1 MAPQGSQDMA
11 SAQKDLAPAIAQAAP
26 TPVVAIN
33 GSPAHDRAARRQPI
47 TFDLGNCR
55 LPQPGHGFV
64 TRSLPRAVAQGKYK
78 TPPSGEWV
86 TYENA
91 ASGDR
96 MHQAQAAKRVLQGAD
111 AEAASVPGGANGSA
125 LGVLSPRGGG
135 HTPQN
140 TPEFLAMLH
149 DNELFEPEAG
159 TQASEQPHVSGSG
172 RDLGMLR
179 VMSLDGV
186 AHQASPAGIPGD
198 GISFS
203 TPAASS
209 GLGVHGGFVQNY
221 GEGQMPAGISP
232 GAQGNDGMPA
242 VGGSSNDVMTTL
254 VYMSKAT
261 LGHPPAGAKASSIP
275 TASFGPTAAPAASSA
290 ASLAAAESIAGP
302 AAAPTTVAS
311 VAEEVAVPS
320 AASLVDAGLS
330 ASLVPPSAA
339 AAGTDGQG
347 MSLDG
352 VAQQPSAAGD
362 NSAFGTPTTGISPGY
377 GHILISTHGGG
388 HMPTGMSPGYVMRTP
403 DFCLPV
409 LTPLPSTFPSQH
421 RRHFVPNQDS
431 AVAQPASSL
440 GAASQATAGASLIS
454 VGFPGQLAEAPAVSS
469 ATSNAAVGSPAGPAA
484 APTSS
489 TTVASVQAAEI
500 TGDHLFPCQL
510 QCSKKQKQTPEED
523 AAMSG
528 AAAAPQQAAATQPT
542 VQLAGTNPFTMG
554 VDQPNKRVAD
564 EAGKKGKPARKAAA
578 SIQST
583 VGPSKPTDATAHSSS
598 SSSSIL
604 PAQEMPHGGGGQ
616 SGAAPAEPSSLEPTG
631 AAQQAAPAA
640 QRSAQMLP
648 PLPRP
653 GKRSRTDNT
662 CQADPN
668 YPPPLMSQASS
679 GASPVLQKRK
689 GPSRHPPLKATP
701 LLMKKKPRGRWLG
714 VEKSKGKELWWITV
728 RVALHLLR
736 KLHQLCHWAACYQGL
751 SASPRAQLSSRPIGA
766 RGTSPTPPS

>member
-1 MAPQGSQDMA
+1 MAPAGPHESAMPALSPFGGTDPDSNTPGPAAVIAAGFGSPIALAAAPTTAAAAIGHHKHLLPCFTAFEQDGIAFTTPAVGPGFGMLGVSNQSHDEGQMSSGASSKAQGEAQDIWLPVLTPPSSMAPQGSQDMA

-232 GAQGNDGMPA
+232 
-242 VGGSSNDVMTTL
+242 
-254 VYMSKAT
+254 
-261 LGHPPAGAKASSIP
+261 
-275 TASFGPTAAPAASSA
+275 
-290 ASLAAAESIAGP
+290 
-302 AAAPTTVAS
+302 
-311 VAEEVAVPS
+311 
-320 AASLVDAGLS
+320 
-330 ASLVPPSAA
+330 

-388 HMPTGMSPGYVMRTP
+388 HMPTGMSPG
-403 DFCLPV
+403 
-409 LTPLPSTFPSQH
+409 
-421 RRHFVPNQDS
+421 
-431 AVAQPASSL
+431 SL
-440 GAASQATAGASLIS
+440 GTI
-454 VGFPGQLAEAPAVSS
+454 
-469 ATSNAAVGSPAGPAA
+469 
-484 APTSS
+484 
-489 TTVASVQAAEI
+489 
-500 TGDHLFPCQL
+500 C
-510 QCSKKQKQTPEED
+510 
-523 AAMSG
+523 
-528 AAAAPQQAAATQPT
+528 
-542 VQLAGTNPFTMG
+542 TNPFTMG

-701 LLMKKKPRGRWLG
+701 LLMKKKPRGSMLPG
-714 VEKSKGKELWWITV
+714 AFSFT
-728 RVALHLLR
+728 
-736 KLHQLCHWAACYQGL
+736 QGT
-751 SASPRAQLSSRPIGA
+751 AQLKAHRS
-766 RGTSPTPPS
+766 